1 MATPLDWGNHNNN
14 MKLGYSAASAAKF
27 KRSAKTKT
35 NKQATTIFVL
45 RRGGVDRHNSES
57 TETSSQSRVVPR
69 RVSRLRHKACDKLL
83 DSKQGNLNTHSHN
96 CNTPYDTGLQGMAL
110 WMLPMRIG
118 SLLMLGGRQQNKFQ
132 RSETAEQV
140 PKVKDSRTSSKHC
153 ANQIP
158 LPTTAP
164 GKGKATISGTLDNF
178 FWKTRMR

>member
-1 MATPLDWGNHNNN
+1 MLLMATPLDWGNHNHN

-96 CNTPYDTGLQGMAL
+96 CNTPYETGLQGMAL
-110 WMLPMRIG
+110 LMSPVRIG
-118 SLLMLGGRQQNKFQ
+118 EFTNA
-132 RSETAEQV
+132 RSKTAEQV
-140 PKVKDSRTSSKHC
+140 PSIVPTRSHYQQQHQAKERRRYPEPLITSFGK
-153 ANQIP
+153 
-158 LPTTAP
+158 P
-164 GKGKATISGTLDNF
+164 GCDEGIAF
-178 FWKTRMR
+178 

>member
-1 MATPLDWGNHNNN
+1 MLLMATPLDWGNHNNN
-14 MKLGYSAASAAKF
+14 MKLGYSATSAAKF

-35 NKQATTIFVL
+35 NKQATTIFLL

-110 WMLPMRIG
+110 LMSPVRIG
-118 SLLMLGGRQQNKFQ
+118 EFTNARWK
-132 RSETAEQV
+132 TAEQV
-140 PKVKDSRTSSKHC
+140 PKVRDCRTSSKGQRQQNKFQALC
-153 ANQIP
+153 QPDPITNNSTRQR
-158 LPTTAP
+158 
-164 GKGKATISGTLDNF
+164 KGDDIRNP
-178 FWKTRMR
+178 